1 ISSGKA
7 LEKLKV
13 FIENQGGDKN
23 IVDDYSLLP
32 TASKIVEIKSPKS
45 GYISKIEAEE
55 VGVSAMILG
64 AGRETKEDILDLS
77 AGIILTKK
85 VGDYVNEGDILAHM
99 HLNKEEK
106 LQQAK
111 ERFIAAYK
119 IVDEKV
125 EPKKLVYGVV
135 TKDEIKKF

>member
-1 ISSGKA
+1 
-7 LEKLKV
+7 
-13 FIENQGGDKN
+13 
-23 IVDDYSLLP
+23 
-32 TASKIVEIKSPKS
+32 
-45 GYISKIEAEE
+45 
-55 VGVSAMILG
+55 MILG

-77 AGIILTKK
+77 AGIVLTKK
-85 VGDYVNEGDILAHM
+85 VGDYVNEGDILAYM

-125 EPKKLVYGVV
+125 ETKKLVYGVV